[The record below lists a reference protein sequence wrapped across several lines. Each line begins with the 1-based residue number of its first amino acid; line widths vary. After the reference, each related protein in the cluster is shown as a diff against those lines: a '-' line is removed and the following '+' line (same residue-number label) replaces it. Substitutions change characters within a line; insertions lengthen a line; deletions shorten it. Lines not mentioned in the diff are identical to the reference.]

1 MKKEISVLEDKAI
14 ISLPKQYKTMLSH
27 INKNKNSLQTSANN
41 FYKSDSQYKMVTL
54 NMQTLT
60 PIRSIYHILAEV
72 EQVKT
77 AIEQSLISS
86 KIQDI
91 KLEERKQ
98 KLKNNNNLTESE
110 IEIEKL
116 EILKEE
122 LAIDKQKKYLQG
134 SIRRL
139 SFLTTQHQQMLKKM
153 GKDKITEKDYELD
166 EQKHHVMTAFKQGLI
181 AARARDGLI
190 DEGNMIYFFD
200 LGINGYMAQKEITNI
215 IEREHQLINQG
226 IEPNHELILNWLEE
240 CANKYVNCALEFS
253 QKRGFKVFDELSTI
267 KQNDKEN
274 S

>member
-1 MKKEISVLEDKAI
+1 MI
-14 ISLPKQYKTMLSH
+14 SH

-54 NMQTLT
+54 NMPTLT
-60 PIRSIYHILAEV
+60 PIKSIYHILAEV
-72 EQVKT
+72 EQVKS
-77 AIEQSLISS
+77 AIEKSLIGL

-91 KLEERKQ
+91 KLRERKE
-98 KLKNNNNLTESE
+98 KLKNNKNLTESE

-116 EILKEE
+116 EILREE
-122 LAIDKQKKYLQG
+122 IGIDKEKKYLQG

-166 EQKHHVMTAFKQGLI
+166 EQKHHVMTAFKQALI

-200 LGINGYMAQKEITNI
+200 LGINGHMAQKEITYI
-215 IEREHQLINQG
+215 IEKEHQLISQG
-226 IEPNHELILNWLEE
+226 IEPNHELVLNWLEE
-240 CANKYVNCALEFS
+240 CANKYLNCALEFS
-253 QKRGFKVFDELSTI
+253 QKRGFKVFDELSTV